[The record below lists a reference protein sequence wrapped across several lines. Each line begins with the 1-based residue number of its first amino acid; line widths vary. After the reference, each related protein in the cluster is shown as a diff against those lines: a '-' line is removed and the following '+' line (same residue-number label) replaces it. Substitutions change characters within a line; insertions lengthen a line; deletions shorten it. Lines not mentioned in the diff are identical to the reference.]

1 MTDPNL
7 PTSGS
12 LVTKPIAAE
21 AEYVGGGSS
30 AVIREALQQERKR
43 VAQILHDTA
52 CQDFAGMHLL
62 TRALAL
68 EYQTSC
74 PEVTEK
80 LQLLTEK
87 IQLAGS
93 KLMALVHALST
104 EG

>member
-1 MTDPNL
+1 
-7 PTSGS
+7 
-12 LVTKPIAAE
+12 
-21 AEYVGGGSS
+21 
-30 AVIREALQQERKR
+30 
-43 VAQILHDTA
+43 
-52 CQDFAGMHLL
+52 MHLL

-80 LQLLTEK
+80 LQVLTEK

-93 KLMALVHALST
+93 KLMELVHALST